1 MPDTEE
7 LAKALIRPEAY
18 PDAPSKVTL
27 ISTGISLVFLAG
39 DYVYKV
45 KKPVNVDYL
54 DYSTLEKRQFYC
66 QRELELNRRLC
77 PSAYLAVVPVTEDR
91 GEIRMDGN
99 GEVIDYA
106 VKMRRLPQERMLDV
120 MLAGKQV
127 TAEMLTRVAKRIAD
141 FHSKAETSPAISRY
155 GSIEAI
161 ITNNEENFKEAQN
174 YIGKT
179 ISLETYRKI
188 QTYTYNFTKINAA
201 LFRKRVADG
210 RISDCHGDLHAAN
223 ICIENGICI
232 YDCIEFN
239 DRFRYCDVASEIAFL
254 AMDIDNYGQADL
266 SKSFVSDYVS
276 FSGDKE
282 LMKLLDFYKCYRA
295 YVRGKVKSF
304 DANDPQIPEEARRKA
319 LEAAKKYFKLAEMY
333 NIMGG

>member
-1 MPDTEE
+1 MSGVHSFLIREVLMPDTEE

-141 FHSKAETSPAISRY
+141 FHSKPQTSPSISRY

-188 QTYTYNFTKINAA
+188 QTYTYNFVKVNAE
-201 LFRKRVADG
+201 LFRKRVA
-210 RISDCHGDLHAAN
+210 
-223 ICIENGICI
+223 
-232 YDCIEFN
+232 
-239 DRFRYCDVASEIAFL
+239 
-254 AMDIDNYGQADL
+254 
-266 SKSFVSDYVS
+266 
-276 FSGDKE
+276 
-282 LMKLLDFYKCYRA
+282 
-295 YVRGKVKSF
+295 
-304 DANDPQIPEEARRKA
+304 
-319 LEAAKKYFKLAEMY
+319 
-333 NIMGG
+333 